1 MKNIY
6 ILLVLVLAFLFVSC
20 TGKEV
25 KEENNNEVSIFR
37 EWNLISI
44 NDSAVKGEITL
55 LFDKEEGKVSGN
67 GGVNRYF
74 ATVALEG
81 EKVQV
86 GIIGSTFMAG
96 KEEMMVQEGLYLETL
111 SNITTFEII
120 ENKLIL
126 KGNDNTLIYQ

>member
-96 KEEMMVQEGLYLETL
+96 KEEMMIQEGLYLETL